1 MSVVISIG
9 TYTQG
14 EQMITTS
21 KITNVFEGA
30 ETLMYIGD
38 KETPAK
44 QWVFFTLN
52 SKYMATLPLDIFPVM
67 GESLTCPMDWMCR
80 L

>member
-1 MSVVISIG
+1 
-9 TYTQG
+9 
-14 EQMITTS
+14 MITTA

-30 ETLMYIGD
+30 KTLMYIGD

-44 QWVFFTLN
+44 QWVFFTQN
-52 SKYMATLPLDIFPVM
+52 SNYMATLPQGFVPVID
-67 GESLTCPMDWMCR
+67 ESITVPMDWICK

>member
-1 MSVVISIG
+1 
-9 TYTQG
+9 
-14 EQMITTS
+14 MITTS

-30 ETLMYIGD
+30 ETIMHIAD

-44 QWVFFTLN
+44 QWVFFTQN
-52 SKYMATLPLDIFPVM
+52 SNYMATLPEGVVPVI
-67 GESLTCPMDWMCR
+67 GQTITVPMDWICK